1 MCSWAS
7 ERSPTQIQYV
17 WVYIYDTSTAVQKH
31 MQTCM
36 HTANDALVDIKIF
49 GMGGMWKSQRDL
61 CACTKRLS
69 VKVFDPLSGW
79 FTQWLLLSPNLAAIK
94 EVQLLLFS
102 QSNLCTGK
110 KSRVNQGQNK
120 AAASITGC
128 VFTEAG
134 T

>member
-1 MCSWAS
+1 
-7 ERSPTQIQYV
+7 
-17 WVYIYDTSTAVQKH
+17 
-31 MQTCM
+31 M
-36 HTANDALVDIKIF
+36 HAANDALVDKKIF

-69 VKVFDPLSGW
+69 MKVFDPLSGW
-79 FTQWLLLSPNLAAIK
+79 FLPFAQWLLLSPNLVAIK
-94 EVQLLLFS
+94 EVPLLLFS
-102 QSNLCTGK
+102 QSNLRTGK

-120 AAASITGC
+120 AAASIWGC